1 LIETLQYTIDQN
13 DKTTIIY
20 ANDLR
25 LKHHYGAFMK
35 NLSSAPAV
43 LTRIALSGKP
53 NLLSLFGKAA
63 IKRDRFKLDQ
73 SLPRLSSEVKGIK
86 IDRGHLKAYQ
96 SLCGFG
102 DVRALPP
109 TYLSMLGF
117 PMMLD
122 LMARKSFPMKAMGQ
136 VHLSNSI
143 SVHQSFSMD
152 NSISLITAITDSV
165 VTARGVE
172 WVVDT
177 IASVDDDIVWSS
189 KSTMLYRCK
198 TEIPRENISTTS
210 ALGSVQTWSV
220 DSNMGRRYARVS
232 GDYNP
237 IHLSNITAKL
247 FGFDQAIIHGMWSK
261 ARCLAALQDQ
271 LPEAGYRVI
280 VNFQKPLFLPSNVLF
295 YSDKE
300 SENTSFSL
308 FSESGQY
315 AHLDGL
321 ITGDLHNV

>member
-1 LIETLQYTIDQN
+1 
-13 DKTTIIY
+13 
-20 ANDLR
+20 
-25 LKHHYGAFMK
+25 
-35 NLSSAPAV
+35 
-43 LTRIALSGKP
+43 
-53 NLLSLFGKAA
+53 
-63 IKRDRFKLDQ
+63 
-73 SLPRLSSEVKGIK
+73 
-86 IDRGHLKAYQ
+86 
-96 SLCGFG
+96 
-102 DVRALPP
+102 
-109 TYLSMLGF
+109 
-117 PMMLD
+117 
-122 LMARKSFPMKAMGQ
+122 
-136 VHLSNSI
+136 
-143 SVHQSFSMD
+143 
-152 NSISLITAITDSV
+152 
-165 VTARGVE
+165 
-172 WVVDT
+172 
-177 IASVDDDIVWSS
+177 
-189 KSTMLYRCK
+189 
-198 TEIPRENISTTS
+198 
-210 ALGSVQTWSV
+210 
-220 DSNMGRRYARVS
+220 MGRRYARVS